1 MFNKFR
7 DIGKKISTEGTNN
20 NQKDN
25 TNVSATPTSD
35 KEKARK
41 KLLKM
46 VGIIS
51 VILIIVFGLV
61 LLLSVIIG
69 RNYSYDQIELILK
82 NAAIKYYQVQDVL
95 LPSNDGEKSEVDAT
109 TLSSDDYKLMKPLS
123 KLKKNV
129 SCTGKVVVQKVN
141 NKYIYTPYLDC
152 GNSYKTEELYKA
164 IKNKNKVVT
173 SGNGLYE
180 MNGEYVF
187 RGDTVNNYV
196 KLSKGL
202 FRIVKITS
210 DNKILLICGCV

>member
-7 DIGKKISTEGTNN
+7 DIGKKLSTEGTNN

-69 RNYSYDQIELILK
+69 RNYSYDQI
-82 NAAIKYYQVQDVL
+82 
-95 LPSNDGEKSEVDAT
+95 
-109 TLSSDDYKLMKPLS
+109 
-123 KLKKNV
+123 
-129 SCTGKVVVQKVN
+129 
-141 NKYIYTPYLDC
+141 
-152 GNSYKTEELYKA
+152 
-164 IKNKNKVVT
+164 
-173 SGNGLYE
+173 
-180 MNGEYVF
+180 
-187 RGDTVNNYV
+187 
-196 KLSKGL
+196 
-202 FRIVKITS
+202 
-210 DNKILLICGCV
+210 